1 MNTEEIIIDV
11 TGGKVGVVELS
22 NGMPIPGE
30 SKLLSLTDNT
40 LTVEEKAQVQAVIVL
55 IKQKANLNFALINRR
70 CSCRESNY
78 KGFNR
83 K

>member
-55 IKQKANLNFALINRR
+55 IKQKAN
-70 CSCRESNY
+70 
-78 KGFNR
+78 
-83 K
+83 